1 MLQVIGAPI
10 EIPVLAQR
18 QIQVMQSIQKTF
30 RDSSCNRVKKVGGA
44 GSTITGPHEDRGNP
58 TNQQTQS
65 IDRAVNVPSVITQR
79 QMSIIQKIQKTVEIL
94 QVQFFDEVVDV
105 PLCYTAVSCD
115 SKVQKTVKIHR
126 SSTLTKSSF
135 LPLSA
140 TPSTNHPGSTEDG
153 GGSSDSVC

>member
-1 MLQVIGAPI
+1 MLQVIVATI

-30 RDSSCNRVKKVGGA
+30 RDSSCKTVKKVGRA

-58 TNQQTQS
+58 TNPVHRQS
-65 IDRAVNVPSVITQR
+65 SERVPSVITQR

-126 SSTLTKSSF
+126 SSTLTRSSF